1 MDSGMESAAELC
13 V

>member
-13 V
+13 A